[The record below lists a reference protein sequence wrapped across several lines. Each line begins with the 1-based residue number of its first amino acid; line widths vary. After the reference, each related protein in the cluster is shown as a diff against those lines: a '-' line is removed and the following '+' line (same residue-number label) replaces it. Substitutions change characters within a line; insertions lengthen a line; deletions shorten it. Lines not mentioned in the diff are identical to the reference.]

1 MAETAASKTTGT
13 GKGKKANRKVRIIAI
28 TAAALCILSAL
39 FPFFQDGWR
48 VFYSMMGLP
57 FPEESG
63 FSIHFLDVR
72 SADAAVIRCDGYTVL
87 IDGGTYGTGIETYR
101 YLRHMG
107 VEELDAMI
115 NTHPD
120 SDHLGG
126 FSEILTRMPVK
137 EYWEGEVPQE
147 LLPQTEEYVLTRKAL
162 KEKGVPIRT
171 AVPGETLSFG
181 KVQIQVLGP
190 VKKGSDSNNNSLVLQ
205 VCYEGY
211 TVLMMGDAG
220 EEEEESLIEAGC
232 SLQCDILKV
241 GHHGSNTSTGRKL
254 LKQAAPTYGVI
265 SVGKERGP
273 GEKTL
278 QRLEE
283 NNIQIYRT
291 DTDGNIVLHID
302 GEGVTFTRE
311 KDKEDSP

>member
-1 MAETAASKTTGT
+1 
-13 GKGKKANRKVRIIAI
+13 
-28 TAAALCILSAL
+28 
-39 FPFFQDGWR
+39 
-48 VFYSMMGLP
+48 MMGLP
-57 FPEESG
+57 FPEENG
-63 FSIHFLDVR
+63 FSIHFLDVG
-72 SADAAVIRCDGYTVL
+72 SADAAVICCDGYTVL
-87 IDGGTYGTGIETYR
+87 VDGGTYGTGMETYR

-137 EYWEGEVPQE
+137 EYWEGEVPE
-147 LLPQTEEYVLTRKAL
+147 GLLPQTEEYSLTRQAL
-162 KEKGVPIRT
+162 EEKGIPIKRV
-171 AVPGETLSFG
+171 VPGETAAFG
-181 KVQIQVLGP
+181 KIQIQVLGP
-190 VKKGSDSNNNSLVLQ
+190 VTKGSDSNNNSLVLQ
-205 VCYEGY
+205 ICYEGY

-232 SLQCDILKV
+232 SLRCDVLKV

-254 LKQAAPTYGVI
+254 LKQAAPAYAVI

-283 NNIQIYRT
+283 NKVEIYRT

-302 GEGVTFTRE
+302 GEGITFTRE